1 MDDRLST
8 SPIRLH
14 WGCGSGCGSRGG
26 GWIGAVN
33 RGVGVGRLDLVVDLG
48 VGVGGLA
55 LEVWIWVWGGL
66 PCSCESGSGRY
77 WDSGDQLWN
86 CGCKRDWMSV
96 RACSVAAAGS
106 VTRSGTLVRLGDRDH
121 RRRPP
126 GPTVPHRYCCT
137 RCISRSSV
145 WLAGAPARPPAGGLL
160 AGFLAPGGPGR
171 AAGPPNSAPHGFWIS
186 PCHSTCPSSARGGG
200 G

>member
-1 MDDRLST
+1 MLVSGGWIWLWIWVWESVGWLWR
-8 SPIRLH
+8 
-14 WGCGSGCGSRGG
+14 CGSGCGAACRA
-26 GWIGAVN
+26 AVN
-33 RGVGVGRLDLVVDLG
+33 LGLGDTGTRGTSSGIVAAKGTGCPS
-48 VGVGGLA
+48 GLA
-55 LEVWIWVWGGL
+55 LWRLLARNSLGH
-66 PCSCESGSGRY
+66 PCAFGRP
-77 WDSGDQLWN
+77 
-86 CGCKRDWMSV
+86 
-96 RACSVAAAGS
+96 
-106 VTRSGTLVRLGDRDH
+106 
-121 RRRPP
+121 RPP
-126 GPTVPHRYCCT
+126 LQAARANHAAPLGTYCT